1 MTENHCNPMNN
12 QHYLLEIHITLTI
25 CERQSL
31 SPYIHHLSVI
41 HVTYTSHWQV
51 SDYQSLRPHL
61 IRGIFTLTYSEPT
74 PSDRGTDPVAGPRSR
89 SWWGAGTVLGCL
101 DPPCVAE
108 PPPGPASDNG
118 DNCSHCLVHSVRHS
132 KCSSGLSF
140 HSSTFLSPL
149 KHEREIST

>member
-1 MTENHCNPMNN
+1 MNN

-41 HVTYTSHWQV
+41 HVQIKLTI

-74 PSDRGTDPVAGPRSR
+74 PSERGTDPVAGPRSR
-89 SWWGAGTVLGCL
+89 S
-101 DPPCVAE
+101 
-108 PPPGPASDNG
+108 
-118 DNCSHCLVHSVRHS
+118 
-132 KCSSGLSF
+132 
-140 HSSTFLSPL
+140 
-149 KHEREIST
+149 